1 LPEQVRR
8 QSTVEFRQKSQQ
20 AAGEPDDN
28 QKRGHGETGVTMD
41 QYPEMACRL
50 SIIPLVFTSRSAG
63 GKRSRLVTG
72 IFS

>member
-28 QKRGHGETGVTMD
+28 QKRGHGETGVTMINT
-41 QYPEMACRL
+41 QKWRVVFRL
-50 SIIPLVFTSRSAG
+50 SRLCSRQGRPAVNAADS
-63 GKRSRLVTG
+63 
-72 IFS
+72 